1 MTAKLVD
8 GAGAANTAAE
18 NDGFAW
24 NRTLQTAAQQN
35 ADLNFVISAGDQVNK
50 TGKPKEEEY
59 ASCDLDQRFSP
70 VLQLQLR
77 SETMIL

>member
-1 MTAKLVD
+1 MMKASQIQPH
-8 GAGAANTAAE
+8 E

-24 NRTLQTAAQQN
+24 NRTLETAAIAQN
-35 ADLNFVISAGDQVNK
+35 TDLSFVISAGDQVNK

-59 ASCDLDQRFSP
+59 AAYLDSE
-70 VLQLQLR
+70 VLSRAWQLPQR